1 MQLAFHSSYV
11 TSTNTRATYFDYRK
25 YNKNKLGNLSIT
37 SNCGTF
43 AKYLY
48 LLGYSNSLIPF
59 HSKTM
64 LLWRQNVVN
73 NETYLGLHVMCP
85 VFLSY
90 FNVICSFL
98 ANFHSPHNQILSKYF
113 QWDPRWCMRTNRK
126 TWSEKVIFEKKRKTS
141 TMKHTAVHSAILVRG
156 SERCHCVTLIMKANK
171 MHYFSNLF
179 DKILYMFWTSPLSI
193 IRSISTLYTRNKY
206 LSS

>member
-64 LLWRQNVVN
+64 LLWRQNLVN

-126 TWSEKVIFEKKRKTS
+126 HEAKRWSSRKSDKRLQWNTLQY
-141 TMKHTAVHSAILVRG
+141 ILLYSYVAQND
-156 SERCHCVTLIMKANK
+156 VTV
-171 MHYFSNLF
+171 
-179 DKILYMFWTSPLSI
+179 
-193 IRSISTLYTRNKY
+193 
-206 LSS
+206 